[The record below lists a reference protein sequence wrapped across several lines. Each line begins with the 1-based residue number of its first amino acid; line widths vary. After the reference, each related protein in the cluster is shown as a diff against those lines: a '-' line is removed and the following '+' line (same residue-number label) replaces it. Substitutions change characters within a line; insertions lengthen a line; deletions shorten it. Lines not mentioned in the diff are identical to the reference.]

1 MANVKTAISLQ
12 QSLFDRVDALARE
25 LTISRSRLFTMAV
38 EEFIQRHENQK
49 LLEALNAAYDDS
61 PDSEEQVLLHEMRS
75 KQRQIVQEDQW

>member
-1 MANVKTAISLQ
+1 MANIKTAISLQ

-25 LTISRSRLFTMAV
+25 LTISRSRLFTIAV
-38 EEFIQRHENQK
+38 EEFIQRYENQK

-61 PDSEEQVLLHEMRS
+61 PDSEEQVLLHEMRP

>member
-12 QSLFDRVDALARE
+12 QSLFDRVDALAHE

>member
-25 LTISRSRLFTMAV
+25 LTISRSRLFTIAV
-38 EEFIQRHENQK
+38 EEFIQRYENQK
-49 LLEALNAAYDDS
+49 LLEALNVAYDDS

-75 KQRQIVQEDQW
+75 NQRQIVQEDQW

>member
-75 KQRQIVQEDQW
+75 KQRQIVHEDQW